1 MLACCQQGGGRPQ
14 ALSPGICW
22 GLIPGKPGGA
32 VTDFSGDYPRSGF
45 CASTELELL
54 GFPCGKR
61 IFQQVT
67 ALKEGARMGQLTS
80 SLMPTGWEVTQGIT
94 GGHRTVPAVVDRG
107 LSLMREGLE
116 GSRGLWPGKQV
127 DHCLCCLPSREA
139 SSPKLAPAYHNPD
152 VEGDAERQVGP

>member
-1 MLACCQQGGGRPQ
+1 MLACCQQGGGHPQ
-14 ALSPGICW
+14 VLSPGICW

-54 GFPCGKR
+54 GFCCGKR

-80 SLMPTGWEVTQGIT
+80 SLMPMGWEVTQGIA

-107 LSLMREGLE
+107 LSLMREGLKGVGGCGQE
-116 GSRGLWPGKQV
+116 SKWTTACAACPQEKLAAP
-127 DHCLCCLPSREA
+127 
-139 SSPKLAPAYHNPD
+139 SSPQPTITQMWKEMLSA
-152 VEGDAERQVGP
+152 R

>member
-54 GFPCGKR
+54 GFPCEREFSSRLQPLRKGP
-61 IFQQVT
+61 
-67 ALKEGARMGQLTS
+67 GWGS
-80 SLMPTGWEVTQGIT
+80 SL
-94 GGHRTVPAVVDRG
+94 PA
-107 LSLMREGLE
+107 
-116 GSRGLWPGKQV
+116 
-127 DHCLCCLPSREA
+127 
-139 SSPKLAPAYHNPD
+139 
-152 VEGDAERQVGP
+152 